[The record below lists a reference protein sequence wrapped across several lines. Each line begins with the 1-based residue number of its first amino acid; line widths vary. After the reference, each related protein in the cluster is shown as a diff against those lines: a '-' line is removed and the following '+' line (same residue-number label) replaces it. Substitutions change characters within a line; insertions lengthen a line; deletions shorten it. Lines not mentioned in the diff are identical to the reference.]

1 MHLMKKQKKMWLK
14 EAHAGAEGGSS
25 SLHDDSDDETSPE
38 NDPELQGKNPIQRRI
53 VAEKRAAHEAK
64 VAKDM
69 GSSLIGLARSSTR
82 EAQEKDDAGGNL
94 VKIL

>member
-1 MHLMKKQKKMWLK
+1 MKKQKKMWLK